1 MKFQL
6 KAIAAAVVLAAAVPA
21 HAAITFS
28 STGNSELSLAVFDR
42 VNNVSALFDLGKSYS
57 DFSVIGSS
65 FADSNVDAVGTNF
78 SWDLTGGDYATA
90 WTTFLS
96 LANPANL
103 QFAVVGG
110 DNNAGTAAGNKG
122 IISTLNGSLAPV
134 STSAL
139 LAQLAGWDTYLAEA
153 QATNGTIYENHTL
166 VANGASVGN
175 AGKANVLGYFGL
187 TDSNNGVGSVTVGTI
202 GQSLSVFQQV
212 SGASSFATGASTV
225 FANNASF
232 TLTANG
238 LLTYATNDPVVV
250 VPEADTWAM
259 MLLGLGFMGFAARRK
274 QA

>member
-6 KAIAAAVVLAAAVPA
+6 KALATAVVLAAAVPA
-21 HAAITFS
+21 QAAVDLS
-28 STGNSELSLAVFDR
+28 SSGNSELTLAVFDR
-42 VNNVSALFDLGKSYS
+42 ANNVSALFDLGKNYS
-57 DFSVIGSS
+57 EFNVIGSS

-78 SWDLTGGDYATA
+78 SWDLTTGDYATA

-110 DNNAGTAAGNKG
+110 DNNAGTAVGNKG
-122 IISTLNGSLAPV
+122 IISTLNGTLVPV
-134 STSAL
+134 TNSAL
-139 LAQLAGWDTYLAEA
+139 QTQLGTWDNYLADS
-153 QATNGTIYENHTL
+153 QVDNGTVYQNHSL
-166 VANGASVGN
+166 VTDGASVGN
-175 AGKANVLGYFGL
+175 SGRANVLVFFAQGK
-187 TDSNNGVGSVTVGTI
+187 NNAAGSVTVGNA
-202 GQSLSVFQQV
+202 GQSLGVFQQV

-225 FANNASF
+225 FANNAAF
-232 TLTANG
+232 TFTANG
-238 LLTYATNDPVVV
+238 VLTYTTDPVVV